1 MGLRNNNVSKQ
12 GIQDV
17 YKSVILD
24 MGNKGKDTSVLKRR
38 LRQLILKDKKKDRLI
53 VAESLLRVIIK
64 EAEDFQDKGMSI
76 ELYYTVREFLDE

>member
-38 LRQLILKDKKKDRLI
+38 LRQLILKDKKKDMLI
-53 VAESLLRVIIK
+53 VAESLLRDIIK